1 MSRKY
6 NIPKICV
13 SATLLVVGITS
24 VLQAQQVPL
33 YQQYFYNRFVY
44 NPAYAGYDNASNVY
58 LIHRA
63 QWSEMPGQPTTTAI
77 TLDGPLKSKK
87 IGLGVS
93 LYSDRTDITSRVG
106 AYGSF
111 AYNIGIG
118 KDQNLMF
125 GISMGGLENRIDF
138 SQIIAKDLDDPAI
151 LASMERKKGLD
162 GTFGIG
168 YRWKELHFG
177 VAIPQILASSF
188 EFSDANGGGSR
199 AHYNLSRHYMTS
211 LEYKFF
217 VNPDKDVALTPMFL
231 VRYMPEAPMQ
241 FDANLIFNWRET
253 AFLAISYRSDY
264 AIGVNARIKL
274 KEKISIGYTYDVIS
288 SSINAYSGISHE
300 IMLGYT
306 FGGTS
311 IVDESEL
318 EELQERIDS
327 LADELAAN
335 QEAINE
341 RYNELISEADRLFEE
356 GKFLEAKTAY
366 EKALALKP
374 DEQYPKDKLAEIE
387 GAMNAKYEEAISKA
401 DVLFNS
407 GDFEGAKRAYE
418 EALKYKPGDEYAMDK
433 IAEIESTNTTQYE
446 DAISRGDA
454 LFKAK
459 DYEGAK
465 RAYEEALR
473 HKPRDAYA
481 RDKIRK
487 TSRIIELFNK
497 RYDALIQ
504 TADSLFMAKQ
514 FKLAKDKYLKASQ
527 FKPNARYP
535 KDMISMI
542 TNNKTG
548 GDVRMVKSADFL
560 DEFGNVASK
569 GFYVVMASFKS
580 KSNADRMKARKGYK
594 SVFNKVRGFH
604 YVYMTRLE
612 TYDGAKA
619 ELLNKARVEKP
630 DSWIYILR

>member
-6 NIPKICV
+6 IIPKICV
-13 SATLLVVGITS
+13 SATLLVGGITS

-264 AIGVNARIKL
+264 AIGVNARVKL

-327 LADELAAN
+327 LADELAA
-335 QEAINE
+335 
-341 RYNELISEADRLFEE
+341 
-356 GKFLEAKTAY
+356 K
-366 EKALALKP
+366 
-374 DEQYPKDKLAEIE
+374 KLAIE
-387 GAMNAKYEEAISKA
+387 LK
-401 DVLFNS
+401 
-407 GDFEGAKRAYE
+407 
-418 EALKYKPGDEYAMDK
+418 EALKDVVGNEDISGLNVSVQSTGNGAIITLEDDPVHGMFRIGSARPRQDMILVMAK
-433 IAEIESTNTTQYE
+433 IAKV
-446 DAISRGDA
+446 ISSKSG
-454 LFKAK
+454 
-459 DYEGAK
+459 
-465 RAYEEALR
+465 
-473 HKPRDAYA
+473 
-481 RDKIRK
+481 KITISGHTDGRK
-487 TSRIIELFNK
+487 YKSLGYDNWRLSTSRAHMA
-497 RYDALIQ
+497 RYMLVQGGLEESRVERIDGY
-504 TADSLFMAKQ
+504 ADS
-514 FKLAKDKYLKASQ
+514 KLKIPDDELAAPNRRIEIFLKN
-527 FKPNARYP
+527 P
-535 KDMISMI
+535 
-542 TNNKTG
+542 
-548 GDVRMVKSADFL
+548 
-560 DEFGNVASK
+560 
-569 GFYVVMASFKS
+569 
-580 KSNADRMKARKGYK
+580 
-594 SVFNKVRGFH
+594 
-604 YVYMTRLE
+604 
-612 TYDGAKA
+612 
-619 ELLNKARVEKP
+619 
-630 DSWIYILR
+630 